1 MSSGKK
7 KFPKKKTYSE
17 GDMRRA
23 IKQCSDDSV
32 SRVMLLCIV
41 AARDEFNLDDDGV
54 MYFMNRMTRYVG
66 YEAQGLID
74 MEVASKSLK
83 ERTGIDLRLSRW

>member
-54 MYFMNRMTRYVG
+54 INYMNRMTRYVG

>member
-54 MYFMNRMTRYVG
+54 MSFMNRMSRYVG
-66 YEAQGLID
+66 YESQGLID

>member
-54 MYFMNRMTRYVG
+54 MSFMNRMSRYVR